1 MPIVT
6 EYADC
11 LRLEH
16 LEGTVSK
23 WRREQLKELHDTRTN
38 KHIVRG
44 RCFVQPPLAL
54 GLTSLGAR
62 TAYRT
67 EAFSFQSRPF
77 TLHFLYVRLF
87 RIGERVLSVLHL
99 TLIQKLSTCLL
110 PSPLPL
116 TLFP

>member
-1 MPIVT
+1 M
-6 EYADC
+6 
-11 LRLEH
+11 LLEQTNTL
-16 LEGTVSK
+16 LEEDALYS
-23 WRREQLKELHDTRTN
+23 R
-38 KHIVRG
+38 
-44 RCFVQPPLAL
+44 PLAL